1 MEKAVNIQNR
11 KARHDYHF
19 LEEYEAG
26 AALLG
31 SEVKSIKVG
40 KVSLVDAYCYFD
52 KGELWLKS
60 MTVTPVDQNYV
71 HEPQRLRKLLLHRH
85 QLNSL
90 QKNLVSGTTIIV
102 THIKSVKGRIKFC
115 IALARGKKDYD
126 KREDAKK
133 REAQR
138 EIRYESNA
146 R

>member
-11 KARHDYHF
+11 KARHDYTF
-19 LEEYEAG
+19 IEEYEAG
-26 AALLG
+26 VILLG
-31 SEVKSIKVG
+31 SEAKSIKAG
-40 KVSLVDAYCYFD
+40 KISLVDAYCYFN

-60 MTVTPVDQNYV
+60 MTITPVDQNYV

-90 QKNLVSGTTIIV
+90 QKNLVTGATIIV
-102 THIKSVKGRIKFC
+102 THIKSVKGRIKIC

-138 EIRYESNA
+138 EMRQEKIA